1 MSAAVAEVAGA
12 EGVKD
17 LALDLALAAKRAGR
31 RLASLSTGE
40 KNQLLLQIA
49 ESLRIGAEEVLRAN
63 VEDAAEAAKLVER
76 GEMSRALYQRL
87 LLNPEKYQGM
97 IDGVR
102 AVAALEDPAGRVL
115 LRTLLDDGLVLERV
129 SVPLGLLA
137 IIFEARPDAI
147 TQIGALAIKSGN
159 AVILKGGRE
168 VERTMRAVLAAIHSA
183 LRESGV
189 ADEAAVSGV
198 YGRAPVEELLK
209 LEGVVDL
216 VIPRGS
222 NALVQHIQRN
232 TNIPVL
238 GHADGVCHV
247 YIDAAADAAMAIA
260 IAVDSKAQYPAVC
273 NAAETILVHRAIAGS
288 ILPSLVEALEAKQVK
303 VRGDARTRELLPGR
317 SVDLVGDEEWHT
329 EYSDL
334 IVAIRVV
341 DDLDAALEHIERFG
355 SHHTDAIV
363 TEDAAAAERF
373 LDELDSANVL
383 HNCSTRFSDGFRY
396 GFGSEVG
403 ISTSKLHAR
412 GPVGLEGLVT
422 YKYRLLGAG
431 QVVKDYVG
439 KDARPFKHAKL
450 RTPVAG
456 ERAAERVDAVP

>member
-1 MSAAVAEVAGA
+1 MVS
-12 EGVKD
+12 VKE
-17 LALDLALAAKRAGR
+17 LALAAKRAARKLGP
-31 RLASLSTGE
+31 LSTE
-40 KNQLLLQIA
+40 QKNQILLHIA
-49 ESLRIGAEEVLRAN
+49 ESLERYSAEVLSAN
-63 VEDAAEAAKLVER
+63 AEDGTEAAKAVDR
-76 GEMSRALYQRL
+76 GEMSKALYQRL
-87 LLNPEKYQGM
+87 LLSPEKYQEM
-97 IDGVR
+97 IEGVR
-102 AVAALEDPAGRVL
+102 AVARLDDPAGRLL
-115 LRTLLDDGLVLERV
+115 LRTLLDDGLVLEKI

-147 TQIGALAIKSGN
+147 TQISALAIKSGN

-168 VERTMRAVLAAIHSA
+168 VERTMRTVLAAIHAA
-183 LRESGV
+183 LSDSELV
-189 ADEAAVSGV
+189 DEAAVTGV

-209 LEGVVDL
+209 LDGVIDL

-238 GHADGVCHV
+238 GHADGVCHI
-247 YIDAAADAAMAIA
+247 YIDAAADVDMAIA
-260 IAVDSKAQYPAVC
+260 IAVDSKVQYPAVC
-273 NAAETILVHRAIAGS
+273 NAVETILIHRAIAGR
-288 ILPSLVEALEAKQVK
+288 ILPSLVDALEAKQVK
-303 VRGDARTRELLPGR
+303 VRGDARTRQLLPGC
-317 SVDLVGDEEWHT
+317 SIDLVGDDEWHT

-355 SHHTDAIV
+355 SHHTDAIL
-363 TEDAAAAERF
+363 TDDAAAAKRF
-373 LDELDSANVL
+373 LDEVDSANVL

-422 YKYRLLGAG
+422 YKYRLIGSG

-439 KDARPFKHAKL
+439 KDARPFKHVKF
-450 RTPVAG
+450 
-456 ERAAERVDAVP
+456 

>member
-1 MSAAVAEVAGA
+1 MSATLNAEAIA
-12 EGVKD
+12 EPAEISASIGVKE
-17 LALDLALAAKRAGR
+17 LALAAKRAGR
-31 RLASLSTGE
+31 KLASLSTAQ
-40 KNQLLLQIA
+40 KNQILLQMA
-49 ESLRIGAEEVLRAN
+49 DELDRHAGKVLAAN
-63 VEDAAEAAKLVER
+63 VEDAAEAAKRVER
-76 GEMSRALYQRL
+76 GELSSALYQRL
-87 LLNPEKYQGM
+87 LLTPEKYQGM

-102 AVAALEDPAGRVL
+102 AVAKLDDPAGRIL
-115 LRTLLDDGLVLERV
+115 LRTLLDDGLVLEKV

-147 TQIGALAIKSGN
+147 TQISALAIKSGN
-159 AVILKGGRE
+159 AVILKGGSE
-168 VERTMRAVLAAIHSA
+168 VERTMRAVIEAIHVA
-183 LRESGV
+183 LRESGLV
-189 ADEAAVSGV
+189 DEAAVTGV
-198 YGRAPVEELLK
+198 YGREPVEELLT
-209 LEGVVDL
+209 LDGIIDL

-222 NALVQHIQRN
+222 NALVQHIQNN
-232 TNIPVL
+232 TTIPVL

-247 YIDAAADAAMAIA
+247 FIDAAADIEMAIA
-260 IAVDSKAQYPAVC
+260 LAVDSKVQYPAVC
-273 NAAETILVHRAIAGS
+273 NAVETILVHEAIAS
-288 ILPSLVEALEAKQVK
+288 AILPRLFDALESKQVK
-303 VRGDARTRELLPGR
+303 VRGDERTRQVLPDH
-317 SVDLVGDEEWHT
+317 SIELVGEHEWHT

-341 DDLDAALEHIERFG
+341 TDLGAALEHIERFG

-363 TEDAAAAERF
+363 TEDSANAKRF

-422 YKYRLLGAG
+422 YKYRLCGTG

-439 KDARPFKHAKL
+439 KDARPLKHAKI
-450 RTPVAG
+450 
-456 ERAAERVDAVP
+456 

>member
-1 MSAAVAEVAGA
+1 MSAAIIVEGA
-12 EGVKD
+12 KATTTSTSE
-17 LALDLALAAKRAGR
+17 LAFAAKRAGR
-31 RLASLSTGE
+31 KLASLFTE
-40 KNQLLLQIA
+40 QKNQILLQIA
-49 ESLRIGAEEVLRAN
+49 ESLEGHAPEVLRAN
-63 VEDAAEAAKLVER
+63 AGDAAEEAKLVER
-76 GEMSRALYQRL
+76 GDMSKALYQRL
-87 LLNPEKYQGM
+87 LLSPEKYQGM

-102 AVAALEDPAGRVL
+102 EVAKLDDPAGRIL
-115 LRTLLDDGLVLERV
+115 LRTLLDDELVLEKV

-147 TQIGALAIKSGN
+147 TQISALAIKSGN
-159 AVILKGGRE
+159 AVILKGGKE
-168 VERTMRAVLAAIHSA
+168 VERTMRALLAAI
-183 LRESGV
+183 REGV
-189 ADEAAVSGV
+189 SKEGSIDAAAVTGV
-198 YGRAPVEELLK
+198 YGRGPVEELLK

-222 NALVQHIQRN
+222 NALVQHIQKN

-247 YIDAAADAAMAIA
+247 YIDVDADIDMAVA
-260 IAVDSKAQYPAVC
+260 VAVDSKVQYPAVC
-273 NAAETILVHRAIAGS
+273 NAVETILVHRALAAGV
-288 ILPSLVEALEAKQVK
+288 LFLLVDALEAKDVK
-303 VRGDARTRELLPGR
+303 VRGDERTRQVLAGH
-317 SVDLVGDEEWHT
+317 SIDLVGEDEWHT

-363 TEDAAAAERF
+363 TKDSAAAKRF
-373 LDELDSANVL
+373 LDEVDSANVL

-422 YKYRLLGAG
+422 YKYRLTGNG
-431 QVVKDYVG
+431 QVVKDYAG
-439 KDARPFKHAKL
+439 KDARPFKHLKL
-450 RTPVAG
+450 
-456 ERAAERVDAVP
+456 

>member
-1 MSAAVAEVAGA
+1 MSVAIAEVAA
-12 EGVKD
+12 ASDVSE
-17 LALDLALAAKRAGR
+17 LALAAKRAGR
-31 RLASLSTGE
+31 KLASLSTE
-40 KNQLLLQIA
+40 QKNQILLQIA
-49 ESLRIGAEEVLRAN
+49 ESLEGRIAEVLSAN
-63 VEDAAEAAKLVER
+63 AEDAAEAERLVNR
-76 GEMSRALYQRL
+76 GEMSKALYQRL
-87 LLNPEKYQGM
+87 LLTPNKYQGM
-97 IDGVR
+97 ITGVK
-102 AVAALEDPAGRVL
+102 AVAKLDDPAGRVL
-115 LRTLLDDGLVLERV
+115 LRTLLDDGLVLEKV

-147 TQIGALAIKSGN
+147 TQISALAIKSGN

-168 VERTMRAVLAAIHSA
+168 VERTMRAVLEAIHDG
-183 LRESGV
+183 LRESGLV
-189 ADEAAVSGV
+189 GEASVTGV

-247 YIDAAADAAMAIA
+247 YIDAAADIEMAIA
-260 IAVDSKAQYPAVC
+260 VAVDSKVQYPAVC
-273 NAAETILVHRAIAGS
+273 NAVETILVHRAIEETV
-288 ILPSLVEALEAKQVK
+288 LPALVDALEGKQVK
-303 VRGDARTRELLPGR
+303 VRGDERTRRLLPGH
-317 SVDLVGDEEWHT
+317 SIDLVGEDEWHT

-355 SHHTDAIV
+355 SHHTDAVV
-363 TEDAAAAERF
+363 TEDAACAKRF
-373 LDELDSANVL
+373 LDEVDSANVL

-422 YKYRLLGAG
+422 YKYRLMGSG
-431 QVVKDYVG
+431 QVVKDYAG

-450 RTPVAG
+450 
-456 ERAAERVDAVP
+456 

>member
-1 MSAAVAEVAGA
+1 MSAAAVEIVSSVSVN
-12 EGVKD
+12 E
-17 LALDLALAAKRAGR
+17 LALAAKRAGR
-31 RLASLSTGE
+31 KLASLSTE
-40 KNQLLLQIA
+40 QKNQVLLQIA
-49 ESLRIGAEEVLRAN
+49 ESLERHAAEVLAAN
-63 VEDAAEAAKLVER
+63 AEDAAEAAKLVDR
-76 GEMSRALYQRL
+76 GEMSKALYQRL
-87 LLNPEKYQGM
+87 LLSPEKYQGM

-102 AVAALEDPAGRVL
+102 AVAKLDDPAGRVL
-115 LRTLLDDGLVLERV
+115 LRTLLDDGLVLEKV

-137 IIFEARPDAI
+137 VIFEARPDAI
-147 TQIGALAIKSGN
+147 TQISALAIKSGN

-168 VERTMRAVLAAIHSA
+168 VERTMRAVLEAIRSA
-183 LRESGV
+183 LRESGLV
-189 ADEAAVSGV
+189 DVAAVTGV

-209 LEGVVDL
+209 LDGVVDL

-222 NALVQHIQRN
+222 NALVQNIQKN

-247 YIDAAADAAMAIA
+247 YIDLAADVDMAIA
-260 IAVDSKAQYPAVC
+260 IAVDSKVQYPAVC
-273 NAAETILVHRAIAGS
+273 NAVETILVHRAIAGS
-288 ILPSLVEALEAKQVK
+288 VLPVLFDALDAELVK
-303 VRGDARTRELLPGR
+303 VRGDERTLQLLPGR
-317 SVDLVGDEEWHT
+317 SVDLVGDDEWHT

-341 DDLDAALEHIERFG
+341 DDLEAALEHIERFG

-363 TEDAAAAERF
+363 TEDAGAAKRF
-373 LDELDSANVL
+373 LGVVDSANVL

-422 YKYRLLGAG
+422 YKYQLTGNG
-431 QVVKDYVG
+431 QVVKDYAG
-439 KDARPFKHAKL
+439 KGARPFKHVKL
-450 RTPVAG
+450 DPA
-456 ERAAERVDAVP
+456 

>member
-1 MSAAVAEVAGA
+1 MSAAAAEISRPVAASE
-12 EGVKD
+12 
-17 LALDLALAAKRAGR
+17 LAMAAKRAGR
-31 RLASLSTGE
+31 KLASLSTDQ
-40 KNQLLLQIA
+40 KNQILLQIA
-49 ESLRIGAEEVLRAN
+49 DFLGRRAAEALAAN
-63 VEDAAEAAKLVER
+63 AEDAAEAAKLVDR
-76 GEMSRALYQRL
+76 GEMSKALYQRL
-87 LLNPEKYQGM
+87 LLSPEKYQGM

-102 AVAALEDPAGRVL
+102 AVAKLDDPAGRIL
-115 LRTLLDDGLVLERV
+115 RRTLLDDELVLEKV

-137 IIFEARPDAI
+137 IVFEARPDAI
-147 TQIGALAIKSGN
+147 TQISALAIKSGN
-159 AVILKGGRE
+159 AVILKGGKE
-168 VERTMRAVLAAIHSA
+168 VERTMRAVLEAIHAA
-183 LRESGV
+183 LRESGLV
-189 ADEAAVSGV
+189 DEAAVGGV

-209 LEGVVDL
+209 LDGVIDL

-222 NALVQHIQRN
+222 NALVQHIQKN

-247 YIDAAADAAMAIA
+247 YIDAAADIDMAIA

-273 NAAETILVHRAIAGS
+273 NAVETILVHAGIAS
-288 ILPSLVEALEAKQVK
+288 AVLPRLFDALESEQVK
-303 VRGDARTRELLPGR
+303 VRGDERTRQLLPGR
-317 SVDLVGDEEWHT
+317 SIELVGEDEWHT

-334 IVAIRVV
+334 VVAVRVV

-363 TEDAAAAERF
+363 TEDSANAKRF
-373 LDELDSANVL
+373 LDELDSANAL

-422 YKYRLLGAG
+422 YKYRLSGSG
-431 QVVKDYVG
+431 QVVNDYVG
-439 KDARPFKHAKL
+439 KDARPFKH
-450 RTPVAG
+450 V
-456 ERAAERVDAVP
+456 EI

>member
-1 MSAAVAEVAGA
+1 MSATTIPVTIAEVAA
-12 EGVKD
+12 PMSVNE
-17 LALDLALAAKRAGR
+17 LALAAKQAGR
-31 RLASLSTGE
+31 RLAALASGE
-40 KNQLLLQIA
+40 KDQLLLQIA
-49 ESLRIGAEEVLRAN
+49 VSLELRAAEVLAAN
-63 VEDAAEAAKLVER
+63 AEDAAEAAKLVDC
-76 GEMSRALYQRL
+76 GEMSKALYQRL

-102 AVAALEDPAGRVL
+102 AVANLDDPSGRIL
-115 LRTLLDDGLVLERV
+115 LRTLLDDGLTLEKV

-147 TQIGALAIKSGN
+147 TQISALAIKSGN

-168 VERTMRAVLAAIHSA
+168 VERTMRAVLEAIHA
-183 LRESGV
+183 GLRAARFAET
-189 ADEAAVSGV
+189 AAVSGV
-198 YGRAPVEELLK
+198 YGRAPVEALLK
-209 LEGVVDL
+209 LDGVVDL

-247 YIDAAADAAMAIA
+247 YIDAAADIEMAIA
-260 IAVDSKAQYPAVC
+260 IAVDSKTQYPAVC
-273 NAAETILVHRAIAGS
+273 NAAETVLVHESVAAQL
-288 ILPSLVEALEAKQVK
+288 LPSLAAALEAKGVK
-303 VRGDARTRELLPGR
+303 LRGDARTRQSLPEY
-317 SVDLVGDEEWHT
+317 SIDPVADDEWHT

-334 IVAIRVV
+334 IVALRVV
-341 DDLDAALEHIERFG
+341 DGLDFAVDHIERFG

-363 TEDAAAAERF
+363 TQDASAAKRF
-373 LDELDSANVL
+373 LDEVDSANVL

-412 GPVGLEGLVT
+412 GPVGLDGLVT
-422 YKYRLLGAG
+422 YKYRLTGGGHVVQDYAG
-431 QVVKDYVG
+431 KAA
-439 KDARPFKHAKL
+439 KPFKHVKL
-450 RTPVAG
+450 GT
-456 ERAAERVDAVP
+456 

>member
-1 MSAAVAEVAGA
+1 MSTGVAEIAAAVSVSE
-12 EGVKD
+12 
-17 LALDLALAAKRAGR
+17 LALAAKRAGR
-31 RLASLSTGE
+31 RLASLSTAQ
-40 KNQLLLQIA
+40 KDQILLQIA
-49 ESLRIGAEEVLRAN
+49 ESLDRHAADVLAAN
-63 VEDAAEAAKLVER
+63 AEDAAEAAKLVDR
-76 GEMSRALYQRL
+76 GAMSRALYQRL
-87 LLNPEKYQGM
+87 LLTPEKYRGM
-97 IDGVR
+97 IDGVL
-102 AVAALEDPAGRVL
+102 AVAKLDDPAGRVL
-115 LRTLLDDGLVLERV
+115 LRTLLDDGLVLEKV

-147 TQIGALAIKSGN
+147 TQISALAIKSGN

-168 VERTMRAVLAAIHSA
+168 VERTMRAVLAAIHVA

-189 ADEAAVSGV
+189 VPEAAVAGV

-222 NALVQHIQRN
+222 NALVQHIQNN

-247 YIDAAADAAMAIA
+247 YIDSAANVDMAIA
-260 IAVDSKAQYPAVC
+260 IAVDSKVQYPAVC
-273 NAAETILVHRAIAGS
+273 NAVETILVHRGIS
-288 ILPSLVEALEAKQVK
+288 ESVLPALVAALEAKQVK
-303 VRGDARTRELLPGR
+303 VRGDERTRQLLPGH
-317 SVDLVGDEEWHT
+317 SIELVDDDEWHT
-329 EYSDL
+329 EYGDL

-363 TEDAAAAERF
+363 TEDATAAKRF

-422 YKYRLLGAG
+422 YKYRLLGSG
-431 QVVKDYVG
+431 QVVKDYAG
-439 KDARPFKHAKL
+439 RDARPFKHVNL
-450 RTPVAG
+450 RN
-456 ERAAERVDAVP
+456 RD

>member
-1 MSAAVAEVAGA
+1 MI
-12 EGVKD
+12 
-17 LALDLALAAKRAGR
+17 
-31 RLASLSTGE
+31 RL
-40 KNQLLLQIA
+40 
-49 ESLRIGAEEVLRAN
+49 
-63 VEDAAEAAKLVER
+63 
-76 GEMSRALYQRL
+76 
-87 LLNPEKYQGM
+87 
-97 IDGVR
+97 
-102 AVAALEDPAGRVL
+102 GRVL
-115 LRTLLDDGLVLERV
+115 LRTLLDDGLVLEKV

-147 TQIGALAIKSGN
+147 TQISALAIKSGN
-159 AVILKGGRE
+159 AVILKGGKE
-168 VERTMRAVLAAIHSA
+168 VERTMRAVLEAIHAA
-183 LRESGV
+183 LRDSGV
-189 ADEAAVSGV
+189 VEEAAVTGV

-209 LEGVVDL
+209 LDGVVDL

-222 NALVQHIQRN
+222 NALVQHIQKN

-247 YIDAAADAAMAIA
+247 YIDSAADVEMAIA
-260 IAVDSKAQYPAVC
+260 VAVDSKVQYPAVC
-273 NAAETILVHRAIAGS
+273 NAVETILVHRGIAGS
-288 ILPSLVEALEAKQVK
+288 VLPALVEAFEAKQVK
-303 VRGDARTRELLPGR
+303 VRGDERTRELVPGR
-317 SVDLVGDEEWHT
+317 SVDLVGDDEWHT

-363 TEDAAAAERF
+363 TGDAVAAKRF
-373 LDELDSANVL
+373 MDEVDSANVL

-422 YKYRLLGAG
+422 YKYRLTGSG
-431 QVVKDYVG
+431 QVVKDY
-439 KDARPFKHAKL
+439 
-450 RTPVAG
+450 AG
-456 ERAAERVDAVP
+456 

>member
-1 MSAAVAEVAGA
+1 MSTGVAEVAA
-12 EGVKD
+12 GVGVNE
-17 LALDLALAAKRAGR
+17 LALAAKRAGR
-31 RLASLSTGE
+31 KLASLSTAQ
-40 KNQLLLQIA
+40 KDQILLQICEELERHA
-49 ESLRIGAEEVLRAN
+49 AEVLAAN
-63 VEDAAEAAKLVER
+63 AEDAAESANLVDR

-97 IDGVR
+97 IDSVR
-102 AVAALEDPAGRVL
+102 AVAKLEDPAGRVL
-115 LRTLLDDGLVLERV
+115 LRTLLDDGLVLEKV

-147 TQIGALAIKSGN
+147 NQISALAIKSGN

-168 VERTMRAVLAAIHSA
+168 VERTMRALLDAIHA
-183 LRESGV
+183 GMRESGLV
-189 ADEAAVSGV
+189 DEAAVTGV

-209 LEGVVDL
+209 LEGVIDL

-222 NALVQHIQRN
+222 NALVQHIQNN

-247 YIDAAADAAMAIA
+247 YVDAAADIDMAIA
-260 IAVDSKAQYPAVC
+260 IAVDSKVQYPAVC
-273 NAAETILVHRAIAGS
+273 NAVETILVHRAIAGS
-288 ILPSLVEALEAKQVK
+288 MLPALVKALEAKHVK
-303 VRGDARTRELLPGR
+303 VRGDEWTRQLLPGH
-317 SVDLVGDEEWHT
+317 SIELVGDDEWHT
-329 EYSDL
+329 EYGDL

-363 TEDAAAAERF
+363 TEDAAAVKRF
-373 LDELDSANVL
+373 LEELDSANVL

-422 YKYRLLGAG
+422 YKYRLLGSG
-431 QVVKDYVG
+431 QVVKDYAG
-439 KDARPFKHAKL
+439 KGARPFKHVKL
-450 RTPVAG
+450 
-456 ERAAERVDAVP
+456 

>member
-1 MSAAVAEVAGA
+1 MSAAIAEVAAASNVSGF
-12 EGVKD
+12 
-17 LALDLALAAKRAGR
+17 ALAAKRAGR
-31 RLASLSTGE
+31 KLASLSTE
-40 KNQLLLQIA
+40 QKNQILLQIA
-49 ESLRIGAEEVLRAN
+49 ESLDRHAGEVLAAN
-63 VEDAAEAAKLVER
+63 TKDAADAAKLVDN

-87 LLNPEKYQGM
+87 LLTPDKYRGV
-97 IDGVR
+97 IDGVS
-102 AVAALEDPAGRVL
+102 AVAELDDPVGRVL
-115 LRTLLDDGLVLERV
+115 LRTLLDDGLVLEKV

-147 TQIGALAIKSGN
+147 TQISALAIKSGN

-168 VERTMRAVLAAIHSA
+168 VERTMRAVLEAIHVA
-183 LRESGV
+183 LRESGL
-189 ADEAAVSGV
+189 AGEAAVTGV

-247 YIDAAADAAMAIA
+247 YIDAAADIEMAIA
-260 IAVDSKAQYPAVC
+260 IAVDSKVQYPAVC
-273 NAAETILVHRAIAGS
+273 NAVETILIHRAIAAT
-288 ILPSLVEALEAKQVK
+288 ILPSLVDAFEARQVK
-303 VRGDARTRELLPGR
+303 MRGDERTRQLLPGH
-317 SVDLVGDEEWHT
+317 SIDLVGEDEWHT

-363 TEDAAAAERF
+363 TEDAAGAKRF
-373 LDELDSANVL
+373 LDDVDSANVL

-422 YKYRLLGAG
+422 YKYRLMGSG
-431 QVVKDYVG
+431 QVVKDYAG
-439 KDARPFKHAKL
+439 KGARPFKHVKL
-450 RTPVAG
+450 
-456 ERAAERVDAVP
+456 

>member
-1 MSAAVAEVAGA
+1 MSTAIAEAATSI
-12 EGVKD
+12 GVKE
-17 LALDLALAAKRAGR
+17 LALAAKLAGR
-31 RLASLSTGE
+31 KLASLSTE
-40 KNQLLLQIA
+40 QKNQILLQIA
-49 ESLRIGAEEVLRAN
+49 DSLERHAAEVLAAN
-63 VEDAAEAAKLVER
+63 AEDAVEAAKLVGL
-76 GEMSRALYQRL
+76 GEMSKPLYQRL
-87 LLNPEKYQGM
+87 LLTPEKYRGM

-102 AVAALEDPAGRVL
+102 AVAKLDDPAGRVL
-115 LRTLLDDGLVLERV
+115 LRTLLDDGLVLEKV

-147 TQIGALAIKSGN
+147 TQISALAIKSGN

-168 VERTMRAVLAAIHSA
+168 VERTMRAVLEAVHAA

-189 ADEAAVSGV
+189 LDEAAITGV

-209 LEGVVDL
+209 LDGVIDL

-222 NALVQHIQRN
+222 NALVQHIQKN

-247 YIDAAADAAMAIA
+247 YIDFAADADMAVA
-260 IAVDSKAQYPAVC
+260 IAVDSKVQYPAVC
-273 NAAETILVHRAIAGS
+273 NAMETILVHRAIAGP
-288 ILPSLVEALEAKQVK
+288 ILPSLVDALETKQVK
-303 VRGDARTRELLPGR
+303 MRGDERTRQLLPGR
-317 SVDLVGDEEWHT
+317 SVDLVGDDEWHT

-341 DDLDAALEHIERFG
+341 DDLEAALEHIERFG

-363 TEDAAAAERF
+363 TSDASTAKRF
-373 LDELDSANVL
+373 LDEVDSANVL

-422 YKYRLLGAG
+422 YKYRLIGSG
-431 QVVKDYVG
+431 QVVKDYAG
-439 KDARPFKHAKL
+439 KGARPFKHVKL
-450 RTPVAG
+450 DPA
-456 ERAAERVDAVP
+456 